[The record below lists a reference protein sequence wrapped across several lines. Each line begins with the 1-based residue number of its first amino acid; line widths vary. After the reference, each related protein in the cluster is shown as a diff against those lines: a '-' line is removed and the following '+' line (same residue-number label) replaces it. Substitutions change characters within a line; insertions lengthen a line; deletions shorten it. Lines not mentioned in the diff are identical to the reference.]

1 MRNVLLLSLAGL
13 ALSLAGLVA
22 LLAGCGGNRTEVD
35 ARERKPGA
43 IPAAKVEVS
52 HWKQAGLGSRLY
64 GMIVE
69 QEGNRLTASLYELED
84 GEGLMIR
91 EQEARGKFFPD
102 RQAIIFPL
110 YNPAA
115 VTLEKWIAE
124 GGPHIVVPWSP
135 GASTLTGT
143 LKDPSRTNSYT
154 FARLESATLTNGLGV
169 ATIAH

>member
-22 LLAGCGGNRTEVD
+22 LLSGCGGSRTEVD
-35 ARERKPGA
+35 AREYAPGA
-43 IPAAKVEVS
+43 YPAAKVEVS
-52 HWKQAGLGSRLY
+52 HWKQTGLGSRLY

-69 QEGNRLTASLYELED
+69 QEGGRVSASLYALED

-91 EQEARGKFFPD
+91 EREAQGKFFPD
-102 RQAIIFPL
+102 RQAIVFPL

-115 VTLEKWIAE
+115 VKVEKWIAE
-124 GGPHIVVPWSP
+124 GGPHIVVPWAP

-143 LKDPSRTNSYT
+143 LKDPSRTNTYT
-154 FARLESATLTNGLGV
+154 FARLDSATLTNGLGV
-169 ATIAH
+169 AAIAH

>member
-22 LLAGCGGNRTEVD
+22 LLSGCGGSRTEVD
-35 ARERKPGA
+35 AREHPPGA
-43 IPAAKVEVS
+43 NPNAQVEVS
-52 HWKQAGLGSRLY
+52 HWKQTGLGSRLY

-69 QEGNRLTASLYELED
+69 QEGNRLSASLYALED
-84 GEGLMIR
+84 GDGLEIR
-91 EQEARGKFFPD
+91 DKEAQGKFFPD
-102 RQAIIFPL
+102 KQAIIFPL

-115 VTLEKWIAE
+115 VTVEKWIAE
-124 GGPHIVVPWSP
+124 GGPHIVVPWAP
-135 GASTLTGT
+135 GVSTLTGT

-169 ATIAH
+169 AAVAH

>member
-1 MRNVLLLSLAGL
+1 MRKDLILALAGL
-13 ALSLAGLVA
+13 ALSLAGLAA
-22 LLAGCGGNRTEVD
+22 LLTGCGRNSTEVD
-35 ARERKPGA
+35 GRERKPDA
-43 IPAAKVEVS
+43 NPTARVEVS
-52 HWKQAGLGSRLY
+52 HWKQTGLGSRLY

-69 QEGNRLTASLYELED
+69 QEGNRFSASLYALED
-84 GEGLMIR
+84 GEASMIR
-91 EQEARGKFFPD
+91 EKEAQGKFFPD

-115 VTLEKWIAE
+115 VTVEKWIAE
-124 GGPHIVVPWSP
+124 GGPHIVVPWVP

-169 ATIAH
+169 AAVAR